1 MSNYLKEFNF
11 ERPPKKITYFDTE
24 PLSLNSE
31 FTFFHNKT
39 KFRKELTRL
48 QNLFKSYTKS
58 PLMASAIRDT
68 YLKEEYTEKYLIV
81 LFTTSEYIEETNKI
95 IDSHNEM
102 EFNPGCFFL
111 EATSKYILLLTRDMD
126 GLTSGVDMMESI
138 LNQILEDYMI
148 QKRYNEYIMICPFQI
163 TDCTQ
168 D

>member
-1 MSNYLKEFNF
+1 MSNYLKEFTF

-24 PLSLNSE
+24 PLSINSE

-81 LFTTSEYIEETNKI
+81 LFTTPDNIEETNRI
-95 IDSHNEM
+95 IEIHTDI

-111 EATSKYILLLTRDMD
+111 ETTSKYMLLLARDMG
-126 GLTSGVDMMESI
+126 GLTS
-138 LNQILEDYMI
+138 
-148 QKRYNEYIMICPFQI
+148 
-163 TDCTQ
+163 
-168 D
+168 

>member
-1 MSNYLKEFNF
+1 MSNYLNEFNF

-81 LFTTSEYIEETNKI
+81 LFTTSDNIEETNKI
-95 IDSHNEM
+95 IDGHNEM

-111 EATSKYILLLTRDMD
+111 ETTSKYILLLTRDME

>member
-11 ERPPKKITYFDTE
+11 ERLPKKITYFDTE
-24 PLSLNSE
+24 PLSLSNE

-39 KFRKELTRL
+39 KFRRELTRL

-68 YLKEEYTEKYLIV
+68 YLKEEYTEKYFIV
-81 LFTTSEYIEETNKI
+81 LFTTPDNIQEANKI
-95 IDSHNEM
+95 VDNHNEI

-111 EATSKYILLLTRDMD
+111 ETTSKYMLLLARDME
-126 GLTSGVDMMESI
+126 GLTSGVNMMESI
-138 LNQILEDYMI
+138 LNQILEDYMVP
-148 QKRYNEYIMICPFQI
+148 KRYNEYIMICPFQI

-168 D
+168 